1 MFKRIDWPDLL
12 LGLFLLLVATLTL
25 VATRKLGIGTAA
37 NMGPGYMPRVIAIAV
52 MLFGAFFTG
61 RGLLRSHL
69 GIARVQ
75 LRSLIAIPLAVALF
89 SLLVEFAGLAIASL
103 VTIIVAAYATHEFR
117 TREAVIFGVAIAAV
131 SVLLFVQLLSLPLPI
146 WPDVFG

>member
-1 MFKRIDWPDLL
+1 MPKRIDWPDLL

-117 TREAVIFGVAIAAV
+117 AREAVIFGVAIAAL
-131 SVLLFVQLLSLPLPI
+131 SVLLFVQVLSLPLPI

>member
-1 MFKRIDWPDLL
+1 MSKRIDWPDLL
-12 LGLFLLLVATLTL
+12 LGLFLLLVATLTV

-75 LRSLIAIPLAVALF
+75 LRSLIAIPLAVGLF
-89 SLLVEFAGLAIASL
+89 SLLVEFAGLAIAAL
-103 VTIIVAAYATHEFR
+103 VTIVAAAWATHEFR
-117 TREAVIFGVAIAAV
+117 AKEAVIFGLAIAAV
-131 SVLLFVQLLSLPLPI
+131 SVLLFVQVLSLPLPI

>member
-1 MFKRIDWPDLL
+1 MSKRIDWPDLL
-12 LGLFLLLVATLTL
+12 LGLFLLLVATATL
-25 VATRKLGIGTAA
+25 VATRKLGVGTAA

-52 MLFGAFFTG
+52 MLFGLFFTG

-69 GIARVQ
+69 GIERVQ

-89 SLLVEFAGLAIASL
+89 SLLVEFAGLAIAAL
-103 VTIIVAAYATHEFR
+103 VTIIAAAWATHEFR
-117 TREAVIFGVAIAAV
+117 LKEAVVFGIAIAAV
-131 SVLLFVQLLSLPLPI
+131 SVLLFVKVLSLPLPI

>member
-1 MFKRIDWPDLL
+1 MSKRIDWPDLL

-117 TREAVIFGVAIAAV
+117 AREAVIFGIAIAAV

-146 WPDVFG
+146 WPDGFG

>member
-1 MFKRIDWPDLL
+1 MSKRIDWPDLL

-25 VATRKLGIGTAA
+25 VATRKLGVGTAA

-69 GIARVQ
+69 GIARVH
-75 LRSLIAIPLAVALF
+75 LRPLLSIPLAVALF
-89 SLLVEFAGLAIASL
+89 SLLVEFSGLAIAAL
-103 VTIIVAAYATHEFR
+103 ITIVAAAWATHEFR
-117 TREAVIFGVAIAAV
+117 LKEAVLFGVAIAVV
-131 SVLLFVQLLSLPLPI
+131 SVLLFVQVLSLPLPI